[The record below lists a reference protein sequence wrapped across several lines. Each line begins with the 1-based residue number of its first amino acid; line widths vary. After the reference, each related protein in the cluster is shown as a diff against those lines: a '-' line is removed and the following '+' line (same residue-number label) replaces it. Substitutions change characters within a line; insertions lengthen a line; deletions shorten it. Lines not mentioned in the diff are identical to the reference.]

1 HTFFGRAHRSGPYGV
16 RRPPGAGGTRGAGG
30 ARPHGIS
37 SSQRSLISTVGAAL
51 LVCIALTSCSPRTD
65 GTGSA
70 SAPGGLAAP
79 TAAAPQITIT
89 PADRSQG
96 VALTSTVVVRGNAP
110 LQSVKVLRG
119 ASKSQ
124 DTSAGELAGQL
135 SADGRT
141 WTSTG
146 GLFADTQYQVSATT
160 VPANGVAGTA
170 TTAAT
175 FTTVNPAKPF
185 KVSWEPAAGQAVGIG
200 TPITLTFNA
209 AVTDRAAVQK
219 RLMVTTDPPVN
230 GAWNWAS
237 NQVVRWRPQQYWKA
251 GTKVHVEA
259 NLAGLDAGGS
269 RFGVKDRA
277 MDFVIGPAQI
287 SYVDAATHTMKVYR
301 NGVLQKTMAVSLGKP
316 SSPTM
321 DGPHNVLGTAQTVIM
336 DSATVGIP
344 KGDPDYYYET
354 VQWNVQFT
362 SGGEYVHSAPWSVG
376 AQGQDNVSHGCV
388 NASPADAEWFYRF
401 SRLGDIVD
409 VRNTGRSP
417 DTSQLGNEWSISWNR
432 WVAGSALPVTAATT
446 APPPADA
453 GIVGAAA
460 SPPPTIRS

>member
-1 HTFFGRAHRSGPYGV
+1 M
-16 RRPPGAGGTRGAGG
+16 RRPLGVGGAHGARG
-30 ARPHGIS
+30 ARPRGIS
-37 SSQRSLISTVGAAL
+37 PSQRSLISTVGAAL
-51 LVCIALTSCSPRTD
+51 LACIALTSCSPRPE
-65 GTGSA
+65 GGGSA
-70 SAPGGLAAP
+70 SAPGSLTAP
-79 TAAAPQITIT
+79 TATAPQITVT
-89 PADRSQG
+89 PTDRSHG
-96 VALTSTVVVRGNAP
+96 VALTSTVVVRSNAP

-135 SADGRT
+135 SEDGRT

-146 GLFADTQYQVSATT
+146 GLFADTQYQVSAATSP
-160 VPANGVAGTA
+160 VNDIAGTT

-175 FTTVNPAKPF
+175 FTTINPAKPF
-185 KVSWEPAAGQAVGIG
+185 KVSWEPAAGQTIGIG
-200 TPITLTFNA
+200 TPVTLTFNGP
-209 AVTDRAAVQK
+209 VPDRAAVQK
-219 RLMVTTDPPVN
+219 RLVVTTDPPVT
-230 GAWNWAS
+230 GAWNWS
-237 NQVVRWRPQQYWKA
+237 SDRTVRWRPQQYWKS

-259 NLAGLDAGGS
+259 NLAGLDLGGN

-376 AQGQDNVSHGCV
+376 AQGQNNVSHGCV

-401 SRLGDIVD
+401 SRLGDIID
-409 VRNTGRSP
+409 VRNTGRPP
-417 DTSQLGNEWSISWNR
+417 DTSQLGNEWSISWQR
-432 WVAGSALPVTAATT
+432 WVAGSALPLTAATT